1 MDSIFHDRLDELV
14 EDFRIQLH
22 HQADQV
28 TPSHGGLLLLELE
41 RTLFGLLMA
50 LGAALVVAF
59 VEAFH
64 RDIPFVRVCQKQ
76 ARGKGLRNVG
86 WRCTR
91 VYSLFGGCFKLHTPY
106 AVVDRRG
113 QPGRPRAR
121 GHRGPT
127 GTGCYPLLEALGCR
141 ANATPAL
148 LSEVASQVAWGPS
161 EEAAHQRLS
170 QRGISLDN
178 QTLRRFVRVLADEGQ
193 ARQKE
198 AFLRGE
204 VPPGLKGLNLAGLRV
219 VITFDGGRLRTR
231 VPHRGRRR
239 KSGHHGFARPWRAPR
254 LLVGYTIDRKGRK
267 HRHQVPLY
275 DGVLTSAEQLFER
288 LGHYLRVLNAAE
300 AHQLIFIADGAGED
314 WQGVAAL
321 VEDLGLDP
329 RKVVEVFDWAHAVEP
344 LTTAAEACP
353 LWTQWTAP
361 KRQRWLRKQRKRLKQ
376 GHRMALLAAFE
387 QVGQGQDLPDLT
399 REVAFFRKHAVRM
412 RYQAFLHAGIP
423 IGSGAVESA
432 LRRVV
437 NLRMK
442 GPGSF
447 WHPENAQRM
456 LYLRCQLL
464 SGRWEAFLQALL
476 GQGTGATPQA
486 LAKAA

>member
-1 MDSIFHDRLDELV
+1 MDWRLHGRLDELV
-14 EDFRIQLH
+14 EDFRTQLH

-28 TPSHGGLLLLELE
+28 TPSQGGVLLLELE
-41 RTLFGLLMA
+41 RMLFRLLMA

-64 RDIPFVRVCQKQ
+64 RDEGFVRVCQKQ

-86 WRCTR
+86 WRRTPL
-91 VYSLFGGCFKLHTPY
+91 YPLFGGRYMIQTPY

-127 GTGCYPLLEALGCR
+127 GTGSYPLLEALGCR

-161 EEAAHQRLS
+161 EDAARKRLS

-178 QTLRRFVRVLADEGQ
+178 QTLRRFVRVLANEGQ
-193 ARQKE
+193 ARREE

-204 VPPGLKGLNLAGLRV
+204 APPGLEDLNLAGLRV
-219 VITFDGGRLRTR
+219 VITFDAGRLRTR
-231 VPHRGRRR
+231 VPHRGRRP

-254 LLVGYTIDRKGRK
+254 MLVIYTIDPQGRK
-267 HRHQVPLY
+267 HRHSFPLY

-288 LGHYLRVLNAAE
+288 LGHYLRILHAAE
-300 AHQLIFIADGAGED
+300 AQQLIFIADGAGEH

-329 RKVVEVFDWAHAVEP
+329 HKVVEVFDWAHAVEH

-353 LWTQWTAP
+353 LWAQWTAP

-376 GHRMALLAAFE
+376 GHLAALLAALE
-387 QVGQGQDLPDLT
+387 QLGQGQELPDLA
-399 REVAFFRKHAVRM
+399 RELAFFRKHAFRM
-412 RYQAFLHAGIP
+412 RYRAFLQAGIP

-447 WHPENAQRM
+447 WRPENAQRM

-464 SGRWEAFLQALL
+464 SGRWEAFLQTLL
-476 GQGTGATPQA
+476 GQGTTHSEEV